1 MDAQTLEETP
11 VLRRFAFEPIE
22 VTVHKCPERD
32 RHDDHDCLITITVKD
47 DEGVPDKM
55 LTLCSCHTRS
65 VARMLEKAADAAESI
80 EEGTE
85 V

>member
-1 MDAQTLEETP
+1 MDAQTLEETRA
-11 VLRRFAFEPIE
+11 LRRVTIGPVE
-22 VTVHKCPERD
+22 VTVHKNPERD

-47 DEGVPDKM
+47 DDGLPDKM